1 MKYNVEYIFQPS
13 QKEAR
18 KPNPPRVPWKKWSK
32 RGDFC
37 RLCTPGYSSLRLEC
51 SLRAVAPFE
60 GVASRAWASRE
71 RKTREREVHAFVRP
85 LAASFARQKWRACS
99 RLSLLAGYANS
110 FSLCTGY
117 LCTARRRI
125 ACLLALSSYLENII
139 SDLLF
144 EIFFIKLGRG
154 GKAPPR
160 LASQASLA
168 SFWGFFLLTLFNIL
182 SWKIDFFSHGDNSL
196 RFLLQNFPSQAL
208 QLAVSWHL

>member
-1 MKYNVEYIFQPS
+1 MKYNVEYIFQAS

-18 KPNPPRVPWKKWSK
+18 KPNPSRFPWKMWSK

-37 RLCTPGYSSLRLEC
+37 RLCTPGYSSLRLEY
-51 SLRAVAPFE
+51 SLRG

-99 RLSLLAGYANS
+99 QATPIVFRYVRDTSAPQDDALL
-110 FSLCTGY
+110 
-117 LCTARRRI
+117 

-139 SDLLF
+139 SDLLL

-154 GKAPPR
+154 GKAPTR

-168 SFWGFFLLTLFNIL
+168 SFWGFFLLTIFNIF

-208 QLAVSWHL
+208 QLAPLVNDYLL

>member
-13 QKEAR
+13 QKETR
-18 KPNPPRVPWKKWSK
+18 KPNPPRVPWKIWSK

-37 RLCTPGYSSLRLEC
+37 RLCTPGYSSLRLEYSPASEY
-51 SLRAVAPFE
+51 SLLVA
-60 GVASRAWASRE
+60 RE
-71 RKTREREVHAFVRP
+71 RHAKGRRESEKHAP
-85 LAASFARQKWRACS
+85 LCASS
-99 RLSLLAGYANS
+99 RGQLRSPEMESLLVGYANS

-117 LCTARRRI
+117 LCTARRCI

-154 GKAPPR
+154 GKAPPG

-208 QLAVSWHL
+208 QLAPLVNDYLL

>member
-37 RLCTPGYSSLRLEC
+37 RLCTPGYSSLRLEY
-51 SLRAVAPFE
+51 SLRASAPFGE
-60 GVASRAWASRE
+60 VASRAWASCE

-99 RLSLLAGYANS
+99 QATPLAFLYVRDTSAPQDDALL
-110 FSLCTGY
+110 
-117 LCTARRRI
+117 

-139 SDLLF
+139 SDSLF
-144 EIFFIKLGRG
+144 TIFFIKLGRG
-154 GKAPPR
+154 GKVPPSARFTGRFTRER
-160 LASQASLA
+160 LGLF
-168 SFWGFFLLTLFNIL
+168 SFNTFTLEN
-182 SWKIDFFSHGDNSL
+182 
-196 RFLLQNFPSQAL
+196 RFL
-208 QLAVSWHL
+208 

>member
-1 MKYNVEYIFQPS
+1 MKYNVEYTFQPS

-18 KPNPPRVPWKKWSK
+18 KPNPPRVPRKKWSK
-32 RGDFC
+32 RGNFC

-117 LCTARRRI
+117 LCTARRCI
-125 ACLLALSSYLENII
+125 ACLFALSSFLENII
-139 SDLLF
+139 SDSLF
-144 EIFFIKLGRG
+144 EIFFIKLGGRR
-154 GKAPPR
+154 KTSPSAH
-160 LASQASLA
+160 
-168 SFWGFFLLTLFNIL
+168 FTGFTRELLGLFPFNT
-182 SWKIDFFSHGDNSL
+182 F
-196 RFLLQNFPSQAL
+196 
-208 QLAVSWHL
+208 

>member
-1 MKYNVEYIFQPS
+1 MSVTR
-13 QKEAR
+13 KEDAR
-18 KPNPPRVPWKKWSK
+18 ARS
-32 RGDFC
+32 
-37 RLCTPGYSSLRLEC
+37 TP
-51 SLRAVAPFE
+51 
-60 GVASRAWASRE
+60 
-71 RKTREREVHAFVRP
+71 HFVRP
-85 LAASFARQKWRACS
+85 LAASFARQKWRS
-99 RLSLLAGYANS
+99 SLLVGYANS

-117 LCTARRRI
+117 LCTARRCI

-208 QLAVSWHL
+208 QLAPLVNDYLL